1 MVLRTVTG
9 AELVEDFRNALSDVL
24 YGFCVRYAEA
34 SKAALIATLNLPK
47 FFARP
52 GLLTESEKNLFVAAA
67 VRQPVHPRQRFQGKY
82 VDSSFVSS
90 LGSTAQCFDH
100 NFCFSLLFVLGLN
113 RPTGGEKEQD

>member
-1 MVLRTVTG
+1 VVLRTVTG
-9 AELVEDFRNALSDVL
+9 AELVEGFRNALSDVL

-67 VRQPVHPRQRFQGKY
+67 VRQPVHPRQRFQDL
-82 VDSSFVSS
+82 VRDFARIC
-90 LGSTAQCFDH
+90 LGRMPTE
-100 NFCFSLLFVLGLN
+100 VLAGY
-113 RPTGGEKEQD
+113 Q